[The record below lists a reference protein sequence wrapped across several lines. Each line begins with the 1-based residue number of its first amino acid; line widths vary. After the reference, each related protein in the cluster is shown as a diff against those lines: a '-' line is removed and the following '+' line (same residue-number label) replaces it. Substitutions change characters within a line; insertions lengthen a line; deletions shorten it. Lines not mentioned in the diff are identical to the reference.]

1 MDAGEGGGIE
11 DLRMSAAREA
21 RMRLMLASSLRA
33 FISAS
38 LCAHRDHRDRFRM
51 YRALFRIYKAL

>member
-1 MDAGEGGGIE
+1 MDVGEGGEIE

-38 LCAHRDHRDRFRM
+38 LCVHRDLFRM
-51 YRALFRIYKAL
+51 YRAPFRIYRAV